1 MNPACAQSQI
11 RPTLGAQGRGQRRA
25 TLRRNGK
32 RAPPVV
38 AHRHTI
44 QPSHAEPSSHFAE
57 AQIHAR
63 LTNPAKPNIITSIRG
78 SRRPVADFKSEPR
91 PASNRNQWPAS
102 YWNAWPASSVSAPT
116 GSFRRYSA
124 LKVLHGDVDAASLRG
139 QVVVVG
145 MTAAGL
151 GDTFATPFDRVAPG
165 VDIFATAISNLLSG
179 DTLARTPSTRRIGAV
194 MAAGLPVAMIA
205 LIAMRRAAV
214 GLALAALVFLFWAGG
229 VFLAFVNGYW
239 LSMALPL
246 ATSVPVIAGYTGA
259 PPPPPLSP
267 STPSALLP
275 SL

>member
-1 MNPACAQSQI
+1 LNPACAQSQI

-102 YWNAWPASSVSAPT
+102 YWNAWPASSVSAPLRINWP
-116 GSFRRYSA
+116 RR
-124 LKVLHGDVDAASLRG
+124 HR
-139 QVVVVG
+139 
-145 MTAAGL
+145 
-151 GDTFATPFDRVAPG
+151 
-165 VDIFATAISNLLSG
+165 
-179 DTLARTPSTRRIGAV
+179 ARARREG
-194 MAAGLPVAMIA
+194 
-205 LIAMRRAAV
+205 RR
-214 GLALAALVFLFWAGG
+214 
-229 VFLAFVNGYW
+229 NH
-239 LSMALPL
+239 PL
-246 ATSVPVIAGYTGA
+246 CFC
-259 PPPPPLSP
+259 PLSVTRLFP
-267 STPSALLP
+267 MPATCGLEGGCPPDAGFFRGKLP
-275 SL
+275 RE